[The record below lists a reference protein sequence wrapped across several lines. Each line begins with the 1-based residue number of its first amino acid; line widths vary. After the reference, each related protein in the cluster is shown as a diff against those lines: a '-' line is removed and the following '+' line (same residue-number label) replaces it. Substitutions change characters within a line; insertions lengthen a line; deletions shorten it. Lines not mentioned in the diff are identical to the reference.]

1 MHHLFQF
8 LLKLDLPYK
17 SKRGSMS
24 RKNCLFPDRY
34 KEKDLL
40 LSGVHSYLNK
50 NHYQYKLEL
59 LQIVRKLQK
68 QENLCYNNV

>member
-1 MHHLFQF
+1 
-8 LLKLDLPYK
+8 
-17 SKRGSMS
+17 MS

-68 QENLCYNNV
+68 RESLCYNNV